1 MLCPA
6 CVPGFHF
13 VSGDTRNAEVVAG
26 HNEIVKGYET
36 LPDEELWARARSH
49 DGDAFGELFERHA
62 DAVYNHCF
70 RRTGSW
76 SVAEDLTSVV
86 FLETWRQRQ
95 QVAFHGESFLPWLL
109 AVANNAI
116 RNTNRSI
123 RRYGR
128 LLAKL
133 PNPVAIPDQ
142 SEEAIGRIDDERA
155 MRGVL
160 DAFNQLSVLDQEV
173 LSLCDWAGL
182 SYEEAAAALD
192 VPPGTVRSRLFRARA
207 HLREVLTAGA
217 QDESEAPETPKGRE
231 S

>member
-1 MLCPA
+1 
-6 CVPGFHF
+6 V
-13 VSGDTRNAEVVAG
+13 
-26 HNEIVKGYET
+26 IVKGYES
-36 LPDEELWARARSH
+36 LPDAELWARACRH

-76 SVAEDLTSVV
+76 SAAEDLASVV
-86 FLETWRQRQ
+86 FLETWRRRQ
-95 QVAFHGESFLPWLL
+95 EIEFCGESFLPWLL

-116 RNTNRSI
+116 RNANRSI

-133 PNPVAIPDQ
+133 PDPVAIPDQ
-142 SEEAIGRIDDERA
+142 SEEAIGRVDDERA
-155 MRGVL
+155 MRGIL
-160 DAFNQLSVLDQEV
+160 DAFTRLSVLDQEV

-182 SYEEAAAALD
+182 SHEEAAAALD
-192 VPPGTVRSRLFRARA
+192 VATGTVRSRLFRARGR
-207 HLREVLTAGA
+207 LRELLIADA
-217 QDESEAPETPKGRE
+217 RDESDAPETPKGRE

>member
-1 MLCPA
+1 
-6 CVPGFHF
+6 V
-13 VSGDTRNAEVVAG
+13 
-26 HNEIVKGYET
+26 IVRGYES
-36 LPDEELWARARSH
+36 LPDEELWARACRH

-86 FLETWRQRQ
+86 FLETWRRRE
-95 QVAFHGESFLPWLL
+95 QVEFHGDSFLPWLL

-116 RNTNRSI
+116 RNANRSI

-133 PNPVAIPDQ
+133 PDPVPIPDQ
-142 SEEAIGRIDDERA
+142 SEEAIGRVDDEHA

-160 DAFNQLSVLDQEV
+160 DAFDQLSVLEQEV

-182 SYEEAAAALD
+182 SYEEAGVTLGVSAAA
-192 VPPGTVRSRLFRARA
+192 VRSRLFRARA
-207 HLREVLTAGA
+207 RLREVLNADA
-217 QDESEAPETPKGRE
+217 PDESEAPETPKGRE